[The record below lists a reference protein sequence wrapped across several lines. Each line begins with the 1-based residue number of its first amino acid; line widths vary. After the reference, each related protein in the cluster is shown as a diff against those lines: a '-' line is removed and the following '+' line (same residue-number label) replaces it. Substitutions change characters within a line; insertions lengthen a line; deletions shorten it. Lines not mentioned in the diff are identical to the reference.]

1 MKIGQVIR
9 DEFDNKKDLS
19 GIGGVETG
27 RDAAEFLL
35 LGANSV
41 QVSIISSWL
50 AMPFCQIAP
59 STCVTILTAPI
70 PLVTNCLDCH
80 SRLYHF
86 ILL

>member
-1 MKIGQVIR
+1 MQVMKIGQVIR

-41 QVSIISSWL
+41 QVS
-50 AMPFCQIAP
+50 MTTP
-59 STCVTILTAPI
+59 S
-70 PLVTNCLDCH
+70 
-80 SRLYHF
+80 F
-86 ILL
+86 ILFDGRSVDFIFLGLILPLLGS

>member
-41 QVSIISSWL
+41 QVSISS
-50 AMPFCQIAP
+50 
-59 STCVTILTAPI
+59 S
-70 PLVTNCLDCH
+70 
-80 SRLYHF
+80 
-86 ILL
+86 